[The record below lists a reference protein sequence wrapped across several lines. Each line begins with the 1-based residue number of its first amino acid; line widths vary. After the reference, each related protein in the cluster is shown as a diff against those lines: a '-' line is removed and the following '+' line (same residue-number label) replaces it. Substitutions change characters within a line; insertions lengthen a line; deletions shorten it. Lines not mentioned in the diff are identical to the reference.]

1 MTTEHLKDGLAPAR
15 LYLEHHLLAG
25 MATRE
30 TGAEEEASHGALR
43 CDLAHLV

>member
-30 TGAEEEASHGALR
+30 TGAVVKEKYSSSKEIKQE
-43 CDLAHLV
+43 